1 MKMKTC
7 TIGLL
12 PLYLKLYDNTSADKR
27 PRHEA
32 FYKTISKELQTRG
45 LTVIESDICREED
58 EFRAA
63 VKKFEAAGAEAVV
76 TLHLAY
82 SPSLESAK
90 VLAATKLPIV
100 VCDTSPTYSY
110 TPEQNP
116 DELFYNHGIHGVQD
130 MCNLLIRNG
139 KEFFIEAG
147 HWEHSDVLDRVL
159 ERLKAVRMAAVMNS
173 GKVGLIG
180 DSFKGMGD
188 FYTSPEKLKR
198 TTGAQV
204 IPLDKKT
211 FSSFFDSVREDE
223 MQQEM
228 LSDRDRFICRDLDDT
243 VHARSVRLQLAVEKW
258 VREEKL
264 SAFTFNFLDVN
275 REAGFETVPFM
286 AASKLMAEGIGYAGE
301 GDVLTAAFVA
311 ALSEGDL
318 LCSFSEM
325 FCADWENDTIF
336 LSHMGEVN
344 YKLLDGKGMLAER
357 DYVFSNVENPA
368 VLSGRFMPGEF
379 HIANLAPLPDDRYR
393 LILAPALMLE
403 VKGPDNMEG
412 AVRGWFKPPVPASD
426 FLAEYSRLGGTHHLA
441 VVYKPGRAA
450 LESFGK
456 LMGWEVVII
465 GD

>member
-1 MKMKTC
+1 MNTC

-12 PLYLKLYDNTSADKR
+12 PLYLKLYDKTSAEKR
-27 PRHEA
+27 SRHEA
-32 FYKTISKELQTRG
+32 FYKTISGELQKRG
-45 LTVIESDICREED
+45 IRVIESDICREEE
-58 EFRAA
+58 EFRSA
-63 VKKFEAAGAEAVV
+63 VNKFEEGGAEAIV

-90 VLAATKLPIV
+90 VLSGTDLPLL

-110 TPEQNP
+110 SPEQDP

-147 HWEHSDVLDRVL
+147 HWEHSDVLDRIV
-159 ERLKAVRMAAVMNS
+159 ERLKAVRMAVVMRS
-173 GKVGLIG
+173 SKVGLIG
-180 DSFKGMGD
+180 TSFKGMGD
-188 FYTSPEKLKR
+188 FYTPPEKLKK
-198 TTGAQV
+198 TIGAQV
-204 IPLDKKT
+204 LPMDKHT
-211 FSSFFDSVREDE
+211 FNGYFNAVREDE

-228 LSDRDRFICRDLDDT
+228 LMDRDRFICRDLDDT
-243 VHARSVRLQLAVEKW
+243 VHARSVRLQLAVKKWTEK
-258 VREEKL
+258 EKL
-264 SAFTFNFLDVN
+264 SAFTFNFLDIT

-301 GDVLTAAFVA
+301 GDVLTAAFIA
-311 ALSEGDL
+311 ALSEGDR

-325 FCADWENDTIF
+325 FSADWENDNVF

-357 DYVFSNVENPA
+357 DYIFSDVENPA

-379 HIANLAPLPDDRYR
+379 HIANLAPLPGDRYR
-393 LILAPALMLE
+393 LILAQALMLG
-403 VKGPDNMEG
+403 VKGKDNMEG
-412 AVRGWFKPPVPASD
+412 AVRGWFKPPIPVSD

-450 LESFGK
+450 LETFGK
-456 LMGWEVVII
+456 LMGWEISVIE
-465 GD
+465 D